1 MLEKKKK
8 ANPFERKY
16 IKHYNVS
23 NSISQINVKKN
34 KFFKRNK
41 ILNKMFK

>member
-23 NSISQINVKKN
+23 NSISQINVKKISFL
-34 KFFKRNK
+34 KEIKY
-41 ILNKMFK
+41 